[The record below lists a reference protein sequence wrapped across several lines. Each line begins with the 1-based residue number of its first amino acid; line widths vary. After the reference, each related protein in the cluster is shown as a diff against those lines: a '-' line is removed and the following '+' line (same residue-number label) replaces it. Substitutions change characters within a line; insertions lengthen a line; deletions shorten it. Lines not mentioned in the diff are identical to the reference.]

1 MDTSVLLPP
10 MALEIVSRLVLAV
23 VLGLGVGIDRTLRGR
38 PAGFRT
44 HALVSLSSCLLMLI
58 TVYEE
63 HWFPEAAQARVTID
77 PTRMAQ
83 GVMTGIG
90 FIGAG
95 AILRE
100 GVTVRGLT
108 TAASVWTT
116 AALGLLVGIGF
127 FFPAILGAML
137 AILMLSAFRL
147 LEDRIPTYFHA
158 RLSIRSDARKPF
170 DEKRQRDRLAEH
182 GLAVASV
189 SRRTEEGSEL
199 FVYGVTLRA
208 RQVDSIDQFAARFA
222 KLPEI
227 VEYEV
232 SPVYD

>member
-1 MDTSVLLPP
+1 MDDVFPP
-10 MALEIVSRLVLAV
+10 MALEIVGRLSLAV
-23 VLGLGVGIDRTLRGR
+23 LLGLGVGIERTLRGR

-44 HALVSLSSCLLMLI
+44 HALVSLASCLLMLI
-58 TVYEE
+58 TVYED
-63 HWFPEAAQARVTID
+63 HWFPETGRARVQID

-100 GVTVRGLT
+100 GVSVRGLT

-116 AALGLLVGIGF
+116 AAIGLLVGIGF
-127 FFPAILGAML
+127 FFPAILGAAL
-137 AILMLSAFRL
+137 AFVTLAVFRL

-158 RLSIRSDARKPF
+158 RLSMRFSGVP
-170 DEKRQRDRLAEH
+170 DEPRERARLAEH
-182 GLAVASV
+182 GFAVASV
-189 SRRTEEGSEL
+189 SRRRDGEAEVLE
-199 FVYGVTLRA
+199 YQVTLRA
-208 RQVDSIDQFAARFA
+208 RQVDSVDQFAARIA
-222 KLPEI
+222 KLPEV

>member
-1 MDTSVLLPP
+1 MNDFFPP
-10 MALEIVSRLVLAV
+10 MALEIVGRLTLAV
-23 VLGLGVGIDRTLRGR
+23 ALGLGVGIERTLRGR

-44 HALVSLSSCLLMLI
+44 HALVSLASCLLMLI
-58 TVYEE
+58 TVYED
-63 HWFPEAAQARVTID
+63 HWFPDTERARVQID

-100 GVTVRGLT
+100 GVSVRGLT

-116 AALGLLVGIGF
+116 AAIGLLVGIGF
-127 FFPAILGAML
+127 FFPAILGAAFAFVTL
-137 AILMLSAFRL
+137 AVFRL

-158 RLSIRSDARKPF
+158 RLSMRFTGSTP
-170 DEKRQRDRLAEH
+170 DERRQRARLGEH
-182 GLAVASV
+182 GFAVASV
-189 SRRTEEGSEL
+189 SRRKDGDAETLE
-199 FVYGVTLRA
+199 YHVTLRA
-208 RQVDSIDQFAARFA
+208 RQVDSVDQFAARIA
-222 KLPEI
+222 ELPEV

>member
-1 MDTSVLLPP
+1 MDTLFPP
-10 MALEIVSRLVLAV
+10 MALEIVGRLVLAL

-44 HALVSLSSCLLMLI
+44 HALVSLASCLLMLI

-63 HWFPEAAQARVTID
+63 HWFPEVAQARVTID

-127 FFPAILGAML
+127 FFPAILGAVL
-137 AILMLSAFRL
+137 SILMLSAFRL
-147 LEDRIPTYFHA
+147 VEDRIPTYFHA
-158 RLSIRSDARKPF
+158 RLSIRSDAGKPF
-170 DEKRQRDRLAEH
+170 DEKRQRERLAEQ

-189 SRRTEEGSEL
+189 SRRMDGGNEMLEYS
-199 FVYGVTLRA
+199 VTLRS

-227 VEYEV
+227 VEYEI

>member
-1 MDTSVLLPP
+1 MDSILPP
-10 MALEIVSRLVLAV
+10 MALEIVGRLTLAV
-23 VLGLGVGIDRTLRGR
+23 ALGLGVGIERTLRGR

-44 HALVSLSSCLLMLI
+44 HALVSLASCLLMLI
-58 TVYEE
+58 TVYED
-63 HWFPEAAQARVTID
+63 HWFPEIGQARVTID

-116 AALGLLVGIGF
+116 AAIGLLVGIGF
-127 FFPAILGAML
+127 FFPAILGAVLAFVML
-137 AILMLSAFRL
+137 AVFRV
-147 LEDRIPTYFHA
+147 LEDRIPTRFHA
-158 RLSIRSDARKPF
+158 HLRMRFEAPVE
-170 DEKRQRDRLAEH
+170 EKRQRERLGEH
-182 GLAVASV
+182 GFSVVSVA
-189 SRRTEEGSEL
+189 RRWDGPAEL
-199 FVYGVTLRA
+199 LEYRVTLQA
-208 RQVDSIDQFAARFA
+208 RQIDSVEQFTSRIA
-222 KLPEI
+222 KLPEV

>member
-1 MDTSVLLPP
+1 MDTLFPP
-10 MALEIVSRLVLAV
+10 MALEIVGRLVLAL

-44 HALVSLSSCLLMLI
+44 HALVSLASCLLMLI

-63 HWFPEAAQARVTID
+63 HWFPEVAQARVAID

-127 FFPAILGAML
+127 FFPAILGAVL
-137 AILMLSAFRL
+137 SILMLSAFRL
-147 LEDRIPTYFHA
+147 VEDRIPTYFHA
-158 RLSIRSDARKPF
+158 RLSIRADGGKAF
-170 DEKRQRDRLAEH
+170 DEKRQRARLGEQ

-189 SRRTEEGSEL
+189 RRRTEEGNEL
-199 FVYGVTLRA
+199 LEYSVTLRA
-208 RQVDSIDQFAARFA
+208 RQVDSIDAFAARFA

-227 VEYEV
+227 VEYEIA
-232 SPVYD
+232 PVYD